1 MGACLSRTPK
11 ADDEYARAA
20 KVTLGSRELE
30 EMDLLTQGSL
40 RRAFSLF
47 RQADTDRNGKLDSNE
62 LARMFKLEDD
72 VYLGRLVDIIDCDGN
87 GTIDFREFV
96 VGLAAFVVSGS
107 FGRVRFAFR
116 LFDLNNDG
124 RFSKFE
130 LLSAIRASEQ
140 RQEARSEKSRKNA
153 AAYWGDRSTG
163 EPFAKYKDII
173 QDMDANA
180 PESMTYDDFTR
191 IVTRYPKIFAPV
203 NQVWHALRKYA
214 DPAAKVVRQIR
225 ESGNLEFF
233 KGTLLEPGRTELIF
247 APENTTK
254 PARALTPQTRR
265 ETRQVSH
272 EVTQSG
278 DANRMGRWL
287 EDARASVRRISSA
300 MSVSPSSSQK
310 KMSRKDVYAW
320 DGDALSPSET
330 LAETRLDEDT
340 KALRASFGP
349 GQPSGKSSLDKHDAS
364 GDVTMNEIWEALR
377 GAPDAKAQNAQRP
390 EEYAARL
397 DVAAAAKRR
406 AVAERSGTNAARFKS
421 EADQRRL
428 ATGNRAPE
436 WIRGE
441 APESPKARQSDDKRG
456 RVEND
461 ARRTRREGENRHI
474 HEVIA
479 AHKAAKS
486 LVRRPRNANPKSTNT
501 VASEESS
508 ATRRFHA
515 RVAKHVAAGPPSEVE
530 HLGLR

>member
-1 MGACLSRTPK
+1 LGADAPFDTLISCQHHSPRTPK

-254 PARALTPQTRR
+254 PARALTPRNAPSFSR
-265 ETRQVSH
+265 SH
-272 EVTQSG
+272 
-278 DANRMGRWL
+278 
-287 EDARASVRRISSA
+287 
-300 MSVSPSSSQK
+300 
-310 KMSRKDVYAW
+310 
-320 DGDALSPSET
+320 
-330 LAETRLDEDT
+330 
-340 KALRASFGP
+340 
-349 GQPSGKSSLDKHDAS
+349 
-364 GDVTMNEIWEALR
+364 
-377 GAPDAKAQNAQRP
+377 
-390 EEYAARL
+390 
-397 DVAAAAKRR
+397 AKRR
-406 AVAERSGTNAARFKS
+406 RQPYGTLAGRRTGER
-421 EADQRRL
+421 EADIVRDV
-428 ATGNRAPE
+428 
-436 WIRGE
+436 
-441 APESPKARQSDDKRG
+441 RQS
-456 RVEND
+456 V
-461 ARRTRREGENRHI
+461 
-474 HEVIA
+474 VF
-479 AHKAAKS
+479 AKK
-486 LVRRPRNANPKSTNT
+486 N
-501 VASEESS
+501 E
-508 ATRRFHA
+508 
-515 RVAKHVAAGPPSEVE
+515 
-530 HLGLR
+530 